1 MFDLHPIHLRMSWV
15 DFNPKEN
22 GDHITPMRVSR
33 AVSDTDLVDKFWI
46 DVLKSKEVF
55 KVEIHQQS

>member
-1 MFDLHPIHLRMSWV
+1 MSWV
-15 DFNPKEN
+15 DFNPKED

-55 KVEIHQQS
+55 KVEIQQSW